1 VKAAIPNKKM
11 QIVNMT
17 PHAVNIEGFESFP
30 SQGSIRLDQ
39 SDEQAGNLNGISVV
53 IRSYAAG
60 ILPPDY
66 PDTAYIVSQMVAA
79 AFPHRRDFYYPGDLI
94 RNDQG
99 QITGCKNLCQVPA

>member
-1 VKAAIPNKKM
+1 
-11 QIVNMT
+11 MT

-39 SDEQAGNLNGISVV
+39 SDIEAHSLNSIPVV

-60 ILPPDY
+60 VLPPAK

-94 RNDQG
+94 RNDAG
-99 QITGCKNLCQVPA
+99 QIIGCKNLCQVPA